1 MTSGPESGRSTMG
14 LTIVLERVV
23 RSLLHQG
30 CVKTFTVSAPLE
42 PLLERMSHDMAV
54 PVEGLVNQAIFNWA
68 KLHGYLEPGNAQ
80 PEALPP
86 PEPEEPET
94 SRAMPVALEPESDW
108 KLASGGSFSSPPPSD
123 STAPSMLKQRL
134 IVLVLAEREVVIDG
148 ERFLVGR
155 DVSCDLTIDSPRI
168 SRQHAVIRV
177 GRDGSVE
184 LEDLGSSNGTWYQG
198 ARIERRKLVD
208 GDEVQFG
215 DTEVRVEFR

>member
-1 MTSGPESGRSTMG
+1 M
-14 LTIVLERVV
+14 
-23 RSLLHQG
+23 
-30 CVKTFTVSAPLE
+30 KTFTLSAQLE
-42 PLLERMSHDMAV
+42 PLLEQMSQDMAV

-68 KLHGYLEPGNAQ
+68 KLHGYLEPGAGQ
-80 PEALPP
+80 PVAPP
-86 PEPEEPET
+86 QPEPEEPET
-94 SRAMPVALEPESDW
+94 SRSVPVAAEPESEW
-108 KLASGGSFSSPPPSD
+108 KLASGGSFSSPELSQPPSD

-198 ARIERRKLVD
+198 KRIERRRLVD

-215 DTEVRVEFR
+215 DTAVRVEFR